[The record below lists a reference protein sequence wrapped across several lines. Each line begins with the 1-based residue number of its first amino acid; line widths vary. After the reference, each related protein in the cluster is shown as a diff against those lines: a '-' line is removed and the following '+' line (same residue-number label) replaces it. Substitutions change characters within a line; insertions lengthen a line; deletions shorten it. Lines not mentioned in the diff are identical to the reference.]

1 MIQWPIWIM
10 FDATQMPFYVKNNL
24 ILFKI
29 DEKNWGR
36 SSVQEEEQGYTLG
49 KDYII
54 VTNLW
59 PEIWQAYSC

>member
-29 DEKNWGR
+29 DEKNWAR
-36 SSVQEEEQGYTLG
+36 SAMQEEE
-49 KDYII
+49 
-54 VTNLW
+54 
-59 PEIWQAYSC
+59 